1 MTYYGVNFILAA
13 GMHAYGFSEGGQIWV
28 GIYTATELIIIA
40 AAWIRYGNVKTL
52 SSGPADGPGLTAA

>member
-28 GIYTATELIIIA
+28 GIYAATELIIIA
-40 AAWIRYGNVKTL
+40 AAWIRYGNVKTRL
-52 SSGPADGPGLTAA
+52 PAPA